1 MPRISILG
9 NCHVR
14 SLAACI
20 SVLVPKSSVDFRTLG
35 EFDKS
40 TQKEN
45 KYYFDNLASADV
57 ILIQH
62 PFPLNVLP
70 EEFDVFD
77 HRVHRFPMV
86 TYTAFHPDSTYLIRR
101 GKFIQGATGPYHSA
115 LVLAGFLEDVQPDRL
130 IKLFNRFT
138 FSSLGYVNQHQVA
151 TDILRRDF
159 HEIGYDYE
167 PVSSSG
173 IFMHTMDHPKI
184 VAMNEVA
191 KQALTKSGIVAQK
204 NAKIPIDPLD
214 RDWKWP
220 VYADLPFGQ
229 NYIFHVG
236 IGMDSSHQV
245 PIERRE
251 LLLSDFIRISY
262 DIYKDVKFENEFPGI
277 VMRAMNFIRNNLK

>member
-9 NCHVR
+9 NCHAR

-20 SVLVPKSSVDFRTLG
+20 SALASKSAVDFRTLG

-40 TQKEN
+40 TQEEN
-45 KYYFDNLASADV
+45 KYYFDNLLNTDV
-57 ILIQH
+57 IFIQH

-70 EEFDVFD
+70 EYFDIFD
-77 HRVHRFPMV
+77 HRVHRFPKV
-86 TYTAFHPDSTYLIRR
+86 TYTAFHPDSTYLIRG
-101 GKFIQGATGPYHSA
+101 GKAIQGATGPYHSA
-115 LVLAGFLEDVQPDRL
+115 LVLAGFLEGVQSDRL

-138 FSSLGYVNQHQVA
+138 FSSLGYVDQHQVA

-173 IFMHTMDHPKI
+173 IFMHTMNHPKI
-184 VAMNEVA
+184 IAMNEVA
-191 KQALTKSGIVAQK
+191 KQALRKSGIVMQE
-204 NAKIPIDPLD
+204 NAKIPMDPLD

-236 IGMDSSHQV
+236 IGMNSSHQV
-245 PIERRE
+245 PLERRE

-262 DIYKDVKFENEFPGI
+262 DVYKDLDFENEIPSI
-277 VMRAMNFIRNNLK
+277 VMRARNFMKNNLK